1 MVDLDP
7 PASEER
13 GKSRNAGLSGAFCPW
28 PNVFAADGGMCMQL
42 FRAARVLVA
51 LAVFIG
57 VSRAH
62 AQTSVPPAAP
72 GDSTA
77 PNNLRDVKTPSAP
90 DQHRES
96 DRFVLSKG
104 DCSVV
109 RRDVTIHDGSRAK
122 DIELRVRIPR
132 PAGGKSAPREGWPLV
147 VFSHGAGGSRD
158 AFPDLLEFW
167 GSHGYATIAITH
179 EDSLLLQRRNGQGR
193 SLRELATE
201 KGRRELRNSVDLGGR
216 VADCS
221 FVLDHL
227 DEIGAAVAKSGGD
240 PLTIDRSR
248 LAMAGHSAGAFT
260 TQLVVGVK
268 VRAMAV
274 RQRGLGFTSVGDD
287 RFKAAIIISGQG
299 TTSKI
304 LGPDAWSEVKVPMF
318 VVGGSLDSSPPGM
331 GPETPESRRHPFE
344 YSRGTSK
351 GGPPAY
357 LLFIEGATHSS
368 YSGGGGGVLR
378 DKATT
383 DVGEIGEAVCSGT
396 TLFLNAHVKNDAEAE
411 GQLHSDRLKDSIPG
425 KVTFER
431 K

>member
-1 MVDLDP
+1 MIHLQFRAIGRVLPLADL
-7 PASEER
+7 
-13 GKSRNAGLSGAFCPW
+13 F
-28 PNVFAADGGMCMQL
+28 VADGGLNMQPVL
-42 FRAARVLVA
+42 TVRVLVA
-51 LAVFIG
+51 LGLLVAASG
-57 VSRAH
+57 AS
-62 AQTSVPPAAP
+62 AQTTIRPAAP
-72 GDSTA
+72 AA
-77 PNNLRDVKTPSAP
+77 PETRNNPRDVNARHAP
-90 DQHRES
+90 GRPTDT
-96 DRFVLSKG
+96 DRFVLPKG
-104 DCSVV
+104 ECSVV
-109 RRDVTIHDGSRAK
+109 RRDVTLHDDRRDK

-132 PAGGKSAPREGWPLV
+132 PPEGKPAPAEGWPLV
-147 VFSHGAGGSRD
+147 MFSHGAGGSRD

-179 EDSLLLQRRNGQGR
+179 EDSLLLQRRKGR
-193 SLRELATE
+193 GRPLRELATE

-227 DEIGAAVAKSGGD
+227 DEVCAAAAKDGGD
-240 PLTIDRSR
+240 RLAIDRTR

-260 TQLVVGVK
+260 TQLVAGVK

-274 RQRGLGFTSVGDD
+274 GQRGLGFTSVADD

-299 TTSKI
+299 TTSMI
-304 LGPDAWSEVKVPMF
+304 LGPEAWSEVKVPIF
-318 VVGGSLDSSPPGM
+318 VVGGSLDRSPPGM

-344 YSRGTSK
+344 YSRGTDK

-368 YSGGGGGVLR
+368 YSGRGGGVLGE
-378 DKATT
+378 KATT
-383 DVGEIGEAVCSGT
+383 DVGQIGEAVCSGT
-396 TLFLNAHVKNDAEAE
+396 TLFLDAHVKNDAEAE
-411 GQLHSDRLKDSIPG
+411 KQLRSGRMKDSIPG